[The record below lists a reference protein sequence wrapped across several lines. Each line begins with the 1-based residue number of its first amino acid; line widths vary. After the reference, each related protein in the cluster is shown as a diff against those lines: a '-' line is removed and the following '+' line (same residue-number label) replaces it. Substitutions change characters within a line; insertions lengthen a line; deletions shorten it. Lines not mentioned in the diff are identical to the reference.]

1 MLTQSDGFA
10 IKPPT
15 FDVLHV
21 NPNVQKPNQLVTRT
35 EEIAMATPNFD
46 DRDGWIW
53 LDGRMVEWRDAKIHI
68 LTHALHYAS
77 AVFEGERAYGGRIF
91 KSAEHSRRLK
101 DSARILD
108 FEIPWTVD
116 QIDAA
121 KAEALRRNNF
131 TDAYVRPIAWR
142 GSEMMGVSAQH
153 NTIHLG
159 IAVWDWPS
167 YFDPTQRMKGIR
179 LDIADYRRPDPATAP
194 SLAKAAGLYMI
205 CTISK
210 HRAERRGYADALM
223 MDWQGRVAECTGA
236 NVFFVKDGT
245 IHTPIADC
253 FLAGIT
259 RATAIDLA
267 RRRGV
272 EVVERRIMPD
282 ELGAFSECFITG
294 TAAEVTP
301 VGEIGPHS
309 YTPGAITAALIDAY
323 TAEVNPK
330 TKAA

>member
-1 MLTQSDGFA
+1 MTG
-10 IKPPT
+10 
-15 FDVLHV
+15 
-21 NPNVQKPNQLVTRT
+21 
-35 EEIAMATPNFD
+35 PNFD

-53 LDGRMVEWRDAKIHI
+53 LDGRMVEWRDAKVHM

-101 DSARILD
+101 ESARILD

-159 IAVWDWPS
+159 IAVWAWPS
-167 YFDPTQRMKGIR
+167 YFDPAQRMKGIR
-179 LDIADYRRPDPATAP
+179 LDVADYRRPDPATAP

-223 MDWQGRVAECTGA
+223 FDWQGRVAECTGA
-236 NVFFVKDGT
+236 NIFFVKNGV

-259 RATAIDLA
+259 RSTVIDLA
-267 RRRGV
+267 RRRGF
-272 EVVERRIMPD
+272 EVNERRILPD
-282 ELGAFSECFITG
+282 ELGGFEESFITG

-309 YTPGAITAALIDAY
+309 FKPGAVTAALIDAY
-323 TAEVNPK
+323 TEEVNPR